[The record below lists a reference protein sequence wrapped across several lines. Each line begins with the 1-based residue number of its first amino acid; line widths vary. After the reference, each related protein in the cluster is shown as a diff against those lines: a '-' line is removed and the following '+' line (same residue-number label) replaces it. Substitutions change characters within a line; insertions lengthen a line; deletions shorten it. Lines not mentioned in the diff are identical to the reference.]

1 MNGARLFSLIE
12 CHCRNL
18 SKLLEKDPNLDQTH
32 FVNGD
37 IFDENRVSP
46 GFPRG
51 FSLLPKLFRRI
62 AFGLLFRGQSGPSQ
76 TFLLPGLL
84 QIY

>member
-18 SKLLEKDPNLDQTH
+18 SKLLEKNPDFDQTH
-32 FVNGD
+32 FVNRH
-37 IFDENRVSP
+37 IFYENRVPP

-51 FSLLPKLFRRI
+51 FSLLPKLLRRI

-76 TFLLPGLL
+76 TFLLSGLL